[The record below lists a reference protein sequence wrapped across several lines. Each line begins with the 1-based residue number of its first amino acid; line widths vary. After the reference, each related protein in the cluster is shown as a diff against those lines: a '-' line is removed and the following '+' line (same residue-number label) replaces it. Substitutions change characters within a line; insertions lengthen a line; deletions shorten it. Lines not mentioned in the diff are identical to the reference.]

1 MNERGNV
8 VANAK
13 LAVVMPSTLESLA
26 DASLEPIYDALA
38 ILRQKL
44 VQNPPEDLQT
54 WQIVVNTLNS
64 LLSTVS
70 VFQNPA
76 FMQNV
81 RRGAV
86 GRIAQEASALNVW
99 AALMA
104 ASQAI
109 PELSAKVRKMYI
121 TKNSEALIV
130 SLDSDHPG

>member
-1 MNERGNV
+1 MSELDLSKRSTSPVLV
-8 VANAK
+8 V
-13 LAVVMPSTLESLA
+13 PSMLENLA
-26 DASLEPIYDALA
+26 DASLEPIYDALGT
-38 ILRQKL
+38 LRQNL
-44 VQNPPEDLQT
+44 VLSPPDDLQT

-70 VFQNPA
+70 AFQNPA

-109 PELSAKVRKMYI
+109 PELSAKVLGQNTTR
-121 TKNSEALIV
+121 NSEV
-130 SLDSDHPG
+130 SITSTD